1 LAGDKNSMIVFLCGM
16 FVRIFAGKEAVDP
29 LNERG

>member
-1 LAGDKNSMIVFLCGM
+1 MIVFLCGM